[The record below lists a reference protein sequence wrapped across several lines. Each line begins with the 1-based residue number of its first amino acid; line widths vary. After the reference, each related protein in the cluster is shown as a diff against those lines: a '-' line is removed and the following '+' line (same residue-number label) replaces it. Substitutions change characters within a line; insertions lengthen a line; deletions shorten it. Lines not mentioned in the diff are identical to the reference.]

1 MRTAKPSINVLLPYE
16 FTLLSNFS
24 DNIEKTLNVLLPYE
38 FTLLS
43 NMNKVFNS
51 IYIVLL
57 PYEFTLLSNR
67 RLGVRGLGGRFYYL
81 MNLHYSQTRCHK
93 DLSIELFY
101 YLMNLHYSQ
110 T

>member
-1 MRTAKPSINVLLPYE
+1 MLVFVLLPYEFTLLSNMIGKAAAFLFVLLPYE

-24 DNIEKTLNVLLPYE
+24 DNIEKTLN
-38 FTLLS
+38 
-43 NMNKVFNS
+43 
-51 IYIVLL
+51 VLL